1 LTNGEKKKDWS
12 SGSMKVGETG
22 QGSALAFEPYVDADR
37 AAAFLSVQRKTILEW
52 ARRGAIPAHPFGTGK
67 RKLWRLKISELANCS
82 EEKRSRIEAGSPEM
96 AGLENP
102 IG

>member
-1 LTNGEKKKDWS
+1 
-12 SGSMKVGETG
+12 MKVGETG
-22 QGSALAFEPYVDADR
+22 QVAALAFEPYIDADK

-67 RKLWRLKISELANCS
+67 RKLWRFKISELANCS
-82 EEKRSRIEAGSPEM
+82 GDKGSRIEAGSPEM
-96 AGLENP
+96 ARLEQP